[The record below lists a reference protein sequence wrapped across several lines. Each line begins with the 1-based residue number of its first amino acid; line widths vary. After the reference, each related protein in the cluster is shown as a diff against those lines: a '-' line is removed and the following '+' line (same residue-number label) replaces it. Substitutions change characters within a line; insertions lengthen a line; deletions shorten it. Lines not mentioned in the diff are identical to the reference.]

1 MAFHVEEDTFS
12 PRLDWKLWRQVFQ
25 HARPHAPLVR
35 RLAVAAIGLALI
47 DMSFGLVTRAVI
59 DRVMTDGTAAR
70 LVGPAVLYAVLAVA
84 IAVGVWVFIE
94 AAGGLSNHVSHDI
107 RRAGFARL
115 QELEF
120 AYFDR
125 RPVGWLISR
134 LTSDCD
140 KLARIIAWGM
150 LDCVWASCYVVAVA
164 AVLLWLHW
172 QLALVTLSVV
182 PPLLLISAWFQKRM
196 LLSAR
201 ETRKFNSMIT
211 ASFTEALGGM
221 RTTKRLGRETENL
234 AEFSGLAH
242 RMFGASLRNARQ
254 SALYVPIVLTMGS
267 IAGGL
272 ALWYGG
278 GEYLR
283 AGLSLGTLVAF
294 LFYAGAFFHPVNA
307 IANALVQMQ
316 GAQAAG
322 ERVLGLLATVPA
334 IKDSPAVQA
343 RLAAQAAPA
352 AVVTRIASPGPD
364 ATTGLTTG
372 ARNECQDIALDGGQ
386 ARIATVEFRD
396 VDFSYVDGTPV
407 LRKFNLTV
415 RAGQMIAL
423 VGPSGGGKSTIV
435 SLISRFYE
443 PTGGSIRLDGVDY
456 RERSLAWLQSNL
468 GIVLQQP
475 HLFSGT
481 VRENIRYGRLDATEA
496 EVEEAARLVNADGF
510 IRSLEHGYDSDVG
523 EGGGRLSTGQKQ
535 LISFARALLANPQI
549 FIMDEA
555 TSSIDTE
562 TEQLIQGAL
571 QTVFAGRLSFVIAHR
586 LSTIRSADLI
596 LVINQGCIE
605 ERGTHDELIRARGH
619 YHELYTSQ
627 FRREQERELLESEIA
642 APHK

>member
-1 MAFHVEEDTFS
+1 MSFHVEEDTFS
-12 PRLDWKLWRQVFQ
+12 PRLDWKLWRQVFT
-25 HARPHAPLVR
+25 HARPHGRLVK
-35 RLAVAAIGLALI
+35 RLAGAAVTLAVI
-47 DMSFGLVTRAVI
+47 DTSFGLVTRAAI
-59 DRVMTDGTAAR
+59 DRVAAGGDPSV
-70 LVGPAVLYAVLAVA
+70 LLGPALLYVGLA
-84 IAVGVWVFIE
+84 IALATLVWVFIE

-120 AYFDR
+120 TYFDR

-150 LDCVWASCYVVAVA
+150 LDCLWASCYVVAVA

-172 QLALVTLSVV
+172 ELALVTLSVV
-182 PPLLLISAWFQKRM
+182 PPLLVISAWFQKRM

-221 RTTKRLGRETENL
+221 RTTKSLGRERENL
-234 AEFSGLAH
+234 AEFSGLAEN
-242 RMFGASLRNARQ
+242 MFAASLRNARQ
-254 SALYVPIVLTMGS
+254 SAVYVPIVLTMGS

-283 AGLSLGTLVAF
+283 GALSLGTLVAF
-294 LFYAGAFFHPVNA
+294 LFYAAAFFHPVNA

-322 ERVLGLLATVPA
+322 ERVLGLLATEPT
-334 IKDSPAVQA
+334 IKDSAAVQA
-343 RLAAQAAPA
+343 RL
-352 AVVTRIASPGPD
+352 TESPVRPD
-364 ATTGLTTG
+364 ATDV
-372 ARNECQDIALDGGQ
+372 APDGHP
-386 ARIATVEFRD
+386 ARIGTVEFRD
-396 VDFSYVDGTPV
+396 VDFAYHGGSRV
-407 LRKFNLTV
+407 LERFNLTV
-415 RAGQMIAL
+415 HAGQTIAL

-435 SLISRFYE
+435 SLVSRFYE
-443 PTGGSIRLDGVDY
+443 PTAGEIRINGLDY
-456 RERSLAWLQSNL
+456 RQRSLGWLQSNL

-475 HLFSGT
+475 HLFSGS
-481 VRENIRYGRLDATEA
+481 VRENIRYGRLDATDA
-496 EVEEAARLVNADGF
+496 EVEEAARLVNADAF
-510 IRSLEHGYDSDVG
+510 IRGLDQGYDSDVG

-535 LISFARALLANPQI
+535 LVSFARAILANPQI

-562 TEQLIQGAL
+562 TEQLIQSAL
-571 QTVFAGRLSFVIAHR
+571 RTVFRGRLSFVIAHR

-596 LVINQGCIE
+596 LVINQGRIE
-605 ERGTHDELIRARGH
+605 ERGTHDELIRAGGH

-627 FRREQERELLESEIA
+627 FRREQEREVLERDEA
-642 APHK
+642 GAHN